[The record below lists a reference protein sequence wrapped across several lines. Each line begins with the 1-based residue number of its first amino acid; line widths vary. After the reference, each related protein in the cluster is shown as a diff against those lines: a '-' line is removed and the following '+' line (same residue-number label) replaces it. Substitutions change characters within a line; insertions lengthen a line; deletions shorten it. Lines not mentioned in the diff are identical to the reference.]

1 MTARGF
7 QPVEIDPAPMER
19 LLVSLTVFW
28 GLAAVAVVA
37 MIVLTVAVVRLS
49 RRVASLE
56 ASRAAGGS

>member
-1 MTARGF
+1 VTARGF
-7 QPVEIDPAPMER
+7 HPVEIDPAPMER

-37 MIVLTVAVVRLS
+37 LIVLTVVVVRLR

-56 ASRAAGGS
+56 GSRAADES